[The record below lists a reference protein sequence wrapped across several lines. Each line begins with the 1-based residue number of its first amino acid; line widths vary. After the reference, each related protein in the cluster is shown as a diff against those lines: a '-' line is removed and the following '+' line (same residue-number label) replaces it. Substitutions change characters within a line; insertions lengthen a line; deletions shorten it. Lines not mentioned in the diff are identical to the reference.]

1 LSQHIEVEWEREI
14 HISTS
19 NQCNQTISLVV
30 DVIALYSTSVEDW
43 KTIDCFL
50 FFQEIRELLKKIQ
63 KPVIDLWSVGSLSW
77 SSSEY
82 ARNSKKEMDGSKRL

>member
-50 FFQEIRELLKKIQ
+50 FFQEIRELLKKNTETSNRL
-63 KPVIDLWSVGSLSW
+63 VICGIIVMIIIRVCTQLQ
-77 SSSEY
+77 E
-82 ARNSKKEMDGSKRL
+82 RDGWK